1 MISESTKNHVYSTLV
16 VGTGLGLFA
25 IFSGCMTIEQMA
37 PPVGPELQTIAA
49 RHSVEVETLELGR
62 KIYLS
67 DCVKCHSVEP
77 IGRYSVEK
85 WRGMFPKMFDKT
97 LLYGE
102 DAKALEAYVTLAHV
116 LLAETARGEA
126 EIAGSRESMS
136 AKNVADTP
144 SIHEGG

>member
-1 MISESTKNHVYSTLV
+1 MTL
-16 VGTGLGLFA
+16 
-25 IFSGCMTIEQMA
+25 EQMA
-37 PPVGPELQTIAA
+37 PPVGGKFQVIAA
-49 RHSVEVETLELGR
+49 RHGVAVETLELGR

-102 DAKALEAYVTLAHV
+102 DARALEAYVTLAHM
-116 LLAETARGEA
+116 LLAENAKTETQ
-126 EIAGSRESMS
+126 IPGSREPTSVE
-136 AKNVADTP
+136 NVVDTY
-144 SIHEGG
+144 STNGGG

>member
-1 MISESTKNHVYSTLV
+1 MISESTKNHIYSTLA
-16 VGTGLGLFA
+16 VGTGLGMFA
-25 IFSGCMTIEQMA
+25 VFSGCMTIEQMA
-37 PPVGPELQTIAA
+37 PSVGPEFRTIAA

-77 IGRYSVEK
+77 IGRHSVEK

-102 DAKALEAYVTLAHV
+102 DARALEAYVTLAHV
-116 LLAETARGEA
+116 FLAETARGEA
-126 EIAGSRESMS
+126 EIAESRESTS
-136 AKNVADTP
+136 AKNVEDTN
-144 SIHEGG
+144 STH